1 MDSNGGTYKWR
12 SEDIMETVNFVE
24 KFIIYI
30 EDHLRERIDYDRVLE
45 GMGVEPKSFITIFT
59 SLAGMTPYEYQTRR
73 RMSEI
78 AHELHAG
85 HLRLIDIAKYYG
97 YRDIDSFKRA
107 YFNAFGISPYETERQ
122 FDTLDLQERIS
133 FEVVPVDRPKY
144 PSRSAYMDSF
154 RLIGFVRRFSVD
166 DYRSGMKYDFLTYLE
181 ENDML
186 NELLRY
192 NDGAVKGII
201 LHERYVDGG
210 MELTVGVSSTLA
222 GPFEETYTESSE
234 FVIFE
239 SMGSPP
245 EVSEDIYRYI
255 FRRWRF
261 KEEKDLN
268 CSFSMEVLKSRND
281 FVSGDAKVQVWQ
293 ALYQDL

>member
-1 MDSNGGTYKWR
+1 
-12 SEDIMETVNFVE
+12 METVNFVE

-30 EDHLRERIDYDRVLE
+30 EDHLRERIDYDNVLD

-59 SLAGMTPYEYQTRR
+59 SLVGMTPYEYQTRR
-73 RMSEI
+73 KMTEI
-78 AHELHAG
+78 AHELQAG
-85 HLRLIDIAKYYG
+85 HLRLIDIVKFYG
-97 YRDIDSFKRA
+97 YRDIDSFKIA
-107 YFNAFGISPYETERQ
+107 YLKAFGISPYETDKH
-122 FDTLDLQERIS
+122 FDALDLQERIS

-144 PSRSAYMDSF
+144 PARNAYMDGF
-154 RLIGFVRRFSVD
+154 RIIGFVRNFSLEN
-166 DYRSGMKYDFLTYLE
+166 YRSRMKYDFLAYLE
-181 ENDML
+181 ENDVL

-192 NDGAVKGII
+192 NDGSIKGII

-222 GPFEETYTESSE
+222 SPFEETYTESSE

-239 SMGSPP
+239 STGAPA
-245 EVSEDIYRYI
+245 EAAADIYRYI

-268 CSFSMEVLKSRND
+268 CNFSIEILKSRND
-281 FVSGDAKVQVWQ
+281 FVSGHSKVQVWQ

>member
-1 MDSNGGTYKWR
+1 
-12 SEDIMETVNFVE
+12 METVNFVE

-45 GMGVEPKSFITIFT
+45 GMGVELKSFITIFT

-97 YRDIDSFKRA
+97 YQDIDSFKRA

-144 PSRSAYMDSF
+144 PSRSAYMDSL

-166 DYRSGMKYDFLTYLE
+166 DYRSGMKYDFLVYLE

-192 NDGAVKGII
+192 NDGVVKGII

-245 EVSEDIYRYI
+245 EVAEDIYRYI

-261 KEEKDLN
+261 KGEKDLN
-268 CSFSMEVLKSRND
+268 CNFSMEVLKSRND
-281 FVSGDAKVQVWQ
+281 FVSGEAKVQVWQ